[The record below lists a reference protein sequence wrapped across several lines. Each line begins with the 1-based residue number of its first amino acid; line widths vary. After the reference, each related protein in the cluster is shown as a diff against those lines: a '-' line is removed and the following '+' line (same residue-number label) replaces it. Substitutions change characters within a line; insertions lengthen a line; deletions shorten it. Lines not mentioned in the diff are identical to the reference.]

1 MKIKSKKQ
9 RKILIISATSIF
21 FCLAVVYASFET
33 GVILKAKGNVKVTD
47 ESCFTITDN
56 GDGTASIDDYDKSC
70 GTKVKIPNK
79 INGLTVTKLS
89 DVPIVSS
96 TTKGFANKDITNV
109 WFPDTLTYIGNMQFF
124 ADRITEIDIPDS
136 VTYIGEQTFSGN
148 KLEGELKL
156 PSNIKSIGEVAFYD
170 NRITKLV
177 IPNTIKYLG
186 NGAFTGNNL
195 IGEDK
200 YVYGRN
206 SDGSI
211 DYTTLNSYASRDTS
225 NIEIPS
231 NIEIIS
237 HWSFGGLIIKYIEIP
252 SNVKIIKD
260 EAFSMSKLTFIKL
273 NEGLTYIDNRCFADS
288 TLEEITIP
296 STIQTI
302 TATAFQGSDLK
313 TININKKENQ
323 VSGSPWGANATI
335 NWIG

>member
-1 MKIKSKKQ
+1 MKRKRKKGLN
-9 RKILIISATSIF
+9 KVIIISSIF
-21 FCLAVVYASFET
+21 VFCLITAYSAFNT
-33 GVILKAKGNVKVTD
+33 NIKLNAKGNVKVTD
-47 ESCFTITDN
+47 ENCFTITDN
-56 GDGTASIDDYDKSC
+56 GDGTATIEDYDKSC
-70 GTKVKIPNK
+70 GTKVKIPSK
-79 INGLTVTKLS
+79 INGLTVTKLA
-89 DVPIVSS
+89 DVPIVAS

-124 ADRITEIDIPDS
+124 ADKITEIDIPDS

-148 KLEGELKL
+148 KIEGELKL
-156 PSNIKSIGEVAFYD
+156 PSNIKSIGEVAFYG

-186 NGAFTGNNL
+186 NGAFTNNNL
-195 IGEDK
+195 TGTDK

-211 DYTTLNSYASRDTS
+211 DYTTLNSYASKDTS

-231 NIEIIS
+231 TVETIA
-237 HWSFGGLIIKYIEIP
+237 HWSFGGLTIKYIEVP
-252 SNVKIIKD
+252 STVKTIKD
-260 EAFSMSKLTFIKL
+260 QAFSMSKLSSIKL
-273 NEGLTYIDNRCFADS
+273 NEGLIYIDNYCFESS

-296 STIQTI
+296 STVQTI
-302 TATAFQGSDLK
+302 AEKAFQGSNLK